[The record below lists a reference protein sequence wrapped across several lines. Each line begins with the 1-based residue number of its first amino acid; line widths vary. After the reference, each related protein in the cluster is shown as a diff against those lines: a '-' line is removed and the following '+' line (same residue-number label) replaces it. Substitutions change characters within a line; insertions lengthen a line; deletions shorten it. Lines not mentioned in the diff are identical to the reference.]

1 MVSLSGMTVSLKTD
15 LRFPITG
22 QQGHGSR
29 NIHTEGT
36 DNKLK
41 EDCQAIL
48 IWLNGG
54 VEPST
59 ISNGVMWNTSKYL
72 KVGQT
77 NAVGRA
83 ILCLINS
90 QKPKDIY
97 DDSTVGYGDGTAD
110 SQIHHIFPEAEYKD
124 SVDNINSIFNFTFL
138 TKEANNFISNKT
150 TKKYLNEILESRSLT
165 EISFKQILEK
175 HIVNDECYKAMQEED
190 YNKFLESRAECIKQ
204 MFIGMGLNIKFV
216 EKNQIDE
223 ELDDEDLEETVEQ

>member
-1 MVSLSGMTVSLKTD
+1 MLFRSNLILQAIALLAGKSPKKNSLAVTLSALDINNYWDKVISGIENTMLMLEKFGAGTGEIRKLLPYTPIIPLFTAILVSKDYANLQIQARASIEQKLKLFFYTSALSQ
-15 LRFPITG
+15 RY
-22 QQGHGSR
+22 
-29 NIHTEGT
+29 TEGT

-48 IWLNGG
+48 IWLSGG
-54 VEPST
+54 AEPST

-77 NAVGRA
+77 NAIGRA

-90 QKPKDIY
+90 QKPKDFY

-138 TKEANNFISNKT
+138 TKEANNFISNST
-150 TKKYLNEILESRSLT
+150 FPLT
-165 EISFKQILEK
+165 
-175 HIVNDECYKAMQEED
+175 
-190 YNKFLESRAECIKQ
+190 
-204 MFIGMGLNIKFV
+204 
-216 EKNQIDE
+216 
-223 ELDDEDLEETVEQ
+223 